1 MGHTCTGK
9 PWPFGAKAHIGAD
22 ADSALVHSVELTAAN
37 VADVTQ
43 TVERLH
49 GEETRVHADAG
60 YSGVPKREE
69 AKDLEVDWSIAEQ
82 RGKVLAMQAGPLKEP
97 TVQAER
103 LKATIRARVEYPF
116 RSVKNLFRQRTL
128 RYRGLAKTGTPWRV
142 LFALANRVI
151 AKKAALLASCARGAP
166 DIRAHRENG
175 RMSVRFS
182 RQACSLCESG
192 PKNRAPSAPGQKW
205 ANRSAVPQQHEGAS
219 RLRAEIRLDCGR
231 HGADEYVDGLRGCRH
246 SRTQL
251 SPRPSGCHR
260 NCIFA
265 QFRVE

>member
-1 MGHTCTGK
+1 LQTGTLVDATSVAAPSSTKNKDKARDPEMGHTCTGK

-22 ADSALVHSVELTAAN
+22 ADSALVHSFELTAAN

-103 LKATIRARVEYPF
+103 LKATIRARVEHPF
-116 RSVKNLFRQRTL
+116 HSVPPAHAALPGAREDRYAVARVVRPGQPSHRQEGPV
-128 RYRGLAKTGTPWRV
+128 GLMRPRCARHPSTPRKRANERPILATSV
-142 LFALANRVI
+142 LF
-151 AKKAALLASCARGAP
+151 
-166 DIRAHRENG
+166 
-175 RMSVRFS
+175 M
-182 RQACSLCESG
+182 
-192 PKNRAPSAPGQKW
+192 
-205 ANRSAVPQQHEGAS
+205 
-219 RLRAEIRLDCGR
+219 
-231 HGADEYVDGLRGCRH
+231 
-246 SRTQL
+246 
-251 SPRPSGCHR
+251 
-260 NCIFA
+260 
-265 QFRVE
+265 